1 METSPRKNSAR
12 IAVAAIVMSLLVLG
26 IWLARGPG
34 EPPATAAVSEPAA
47 FIEVEVEA
55 EPERKPVVRGV
66 ARIAE
71 RGRLRLERDA
81 LPATGP
87 LVLSL
92 DMPDEARGEEARDV
106 VIASVNGRR
115 LETVAAPLPG
125 PGSGVQLE
133 IDGDWLEP
141 GSYMI
146 SVKTAETS
154 HFPLRRYVLIVE

>member
-26 IWLARGPG
+26 IWLARRAG
-34 EPPATAAVSEPAA
+34 EPPATAAVPEPAA
-47 FIEVEVEA
+47 FIEVEA
-55 EPERKPVVRGV
+55 EPERRPVVRGV

-81 LPATGP
+81 LPTTGP

-146 SVKTAETS
+146 SVKTAEAS